1 MVTVSVRVLIVSWLR
16 QGIVIGQAWL
26 STQVYIHR
34 TTSSGEL
41 DAREY
46 GQCYHL
52 RYYSILSSIDIGVD
66 RVGSRLPLQ
75 GRCALF
81 KVGFRSLIFHQDHV
95 SHVMSY
101 DEFKNLCNLCWQK
114 PDDFLVLDNTSD
126 LKNGK
131 YSYNLDTF
139 YFPKND

>member
-52 RYYSILSSIDIGVD
+52 EILLSSIDIGVD
-66 RVGSRLPLQ
+66 KVGSRLPLQ
-75 GRCALF
+75 GRCA
-81 KVGFRSLIFHQDHV
+81 
-95 SHVMSY
+95 Y
-101 DEFKNLCNLCWQK
+101 
-114 PDDFLVLDNTSD
+114 
-126 LKNGK
+126 
-131 YSYNLDTF
+131 
-139 YFPKND
+139 